1 MQRLALFC
9 STAAYSGFVPV
20 APGTAGSL
28 VAALLLFLFSSFHSA
43 PFWIATIAVIIIGVW
58 ASAEGERY
66 FGCEDPG
73 QVVIDEVAGM
83 FVSVAFLPVTWEV
96 ILLAFVLFRVFDIW
110 KPFPVRQAESLGH
123 ALVKEQF
130 GKNTFQVAGGIGIMA
145 DDIVAGIYANIG
157 LHVIWYYVL

>member
-1 MQRLALFC
+1 M
-9 STAAYSGFVPV
+9 
-20 APGTAGSL
+20 
-28 VAALLLFLFSSFHSA
+28 
-43 PFWIATIAVIIIGVW
+43 
-58 ASAEGERY
+58 
-66 FGCEDPG
+66 
-73 QVVIDEVAGM
+73 
-83 FVSVAFLPVTWEV
+83 TWEV